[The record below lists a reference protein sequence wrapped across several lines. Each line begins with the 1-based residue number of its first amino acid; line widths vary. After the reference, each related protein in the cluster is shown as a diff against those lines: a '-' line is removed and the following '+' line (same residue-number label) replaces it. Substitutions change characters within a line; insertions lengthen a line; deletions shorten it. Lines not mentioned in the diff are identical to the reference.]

1 MARQTRPSIGNN
13 ADLVPAG
20 KNAEASLRLPLGYID
35 AVTAAGGLPVVLP
48 PLSPEVDPEI
58 YLDRLD
64 GFILSGSSAD
74 LDPRKHGLPSHPA
87 VQPLPS
93 RRDDGDRLLVR
104 RLVERR
110 MPILAIGLG
119 MQQINV
125 ALGGTL
131 ILHLPEEFPRG
142 LSHRDPAAQTHRHMA
157 MIEPGSRF
165 EEYYGPGEI
174 CVNSHHHQ
182 AVRRPGNGLRVAA
195 RAADGV
201 IEAIEAVDPD
211 WFCLGVQW
219 HPEAESATALDIQLF
234 ECLVQ
239 ASARGQNILTTI
251 ADETD

>member
-1 MARQTRPSIGNN
+1 MARQTRPCIGIN
-13 ADLVPAG
+13 ADLLPVGKLAG
-20 KNAEASLRLPLGYID
+20 ASLRLPLGYID
-35 AVTAAGGLPVVLP
+35 AVTAAGGLPVIVP
-48 PLSPEVDPEI
+48 PCSSEVDPEV

-64 GFILSGSSAD
+64 GFILSGASAD

-87 VQPLPS
+87 VQPLPA

-104 RLVERR
+104 RLIERR

-131 ILHLPEEFPRG
+131 YLHLPEEFPRG
-142 LSHRDPAAQTHRHMA
+142 LSHRDPADATHRHMA
-157 MIEPGSRF
+157 TIEPGSRF

-174 CVNSHHHQ
+174 RINSQHHQ
-182 AVRRPGNGLRVAA
+182 AVRQPGKGLRVAA

-201 IEAIEAVDPD
+201 IEAVEALDPD

-219 HPEAESATALDIQLF
+219 HPEAESATALDLQLF

-239 ASARGQNILTTI
+239 ASARGQAVLH
-251 ADETD
+251 AMA

>member
-1 MARQTRPSIGNN
+1 MARQTRPCIGIN
-13 ADLVPAG
+13 ADLLPAG
-20 KNAEASLRLPLGYID
+20 KLSGASLRLPLGYID
-35 AVTAAGGLPVVLP
+35 AVTAAGGLPVIVP
-48 PLSPEVDPEI
+48 PCSPEVDPEV

-64 GFILSGSSAD
+64 GFVLSGASAD

-87 VQPLPS
+87 VQPLPP
-93 RRDDGDRLLVR
+93 RRDEGDRLLVR

-131 ILHLPEEFPRG
+131 FLHLPEEFPRG
-142 LSHRDPAAQTHRHMA
+142 LSHRDPADATHRHMA
-157 MIEPGSRF
+157 AIAPGSRF

-174 CVNSHHHQ
+174 RINSQHHQ
-182 AVRRPGNGLRVAA
+182 AVRQPGKGLRVAA

-201 IEAIEAVDPD
+201 VEAIEAIDPD

-219 HPEAESATALDIQLF
+219 HPEAESATALDLQLF

-239 ASARGQNILTTI
+239 ASARGQAVLH
-251 ADETD
+251 AMA